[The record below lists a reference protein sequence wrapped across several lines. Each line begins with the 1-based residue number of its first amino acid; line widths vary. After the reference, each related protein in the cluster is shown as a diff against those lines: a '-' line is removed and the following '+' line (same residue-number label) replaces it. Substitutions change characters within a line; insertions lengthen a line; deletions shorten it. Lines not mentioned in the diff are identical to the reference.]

1 MYDLEIIKNTVSTA
15 PCYNGGA
22 SFKTH
27 SLSKTSNGFAFKP
40 SINGLA
46 FALVFALTGL
56 GIFSFGIYKII
67 IGTTTSEYLFLLL
80 FGAVFLAAG
89 IFILLLFLRPRVFN
103 KNSNYYYKGFRKNV
117 NRENKNYVSLNRI
130 IALQLIGETIS
141 SDNGSYKSFELNLVL
156 DDATRLN
163 VVDHGNLKKLII
175 DTEILSNFLNVPIWH
190 AESNKR
196 EKQDARCNYK

>member
-1 MYDLEIIKNTVSTA
+1 MIDIEIIKKTIDTT

-27 SLSKTSNGFAFKP
+27 TLKKTSNGYAFNASIGAVLFAV
-40 SINGLA
+40 L
-46 FALVFALTGL
+46 FALVGL
-56 GIFSFGIYKII
+56 GFFSYGIYKII
-67 IGTTTSEYLFLLL
+67 SGSVLKDILLIL
-80 FGAVFLAAG
+80 FGALFLAIG
-89 IFILLLFLRPRVFN
+89 VYVLIMFLRPRVFN

-117 NRENKNYVSLNRI
+117 NRKTKNYVPLNRI

-141 SDNGSYKSFELNLVL
+141 SDNESYKSFELNLVL

-175 DTEILSNFLNVPIWH
+175 DTEVLSDFLNIPIWH
-190 AESNKR
+190 AESNKT
-196 EKQDARCNYK
+196 